1 MQPYFAGVP
10 FHAAPTSRQ
19 TVSCHSPLCVSLV
32 YQDRAPTNSAQ
43 TVCIQ
48 TGFCYPSNP
57 YDARRDGPPHLTAQI
72 RGGVSGAVVATVCA
86 SVDADYDN
94 GSPLRGTRGSRRG
107 HAGATSRL
115 GKRPN
120 GGWRVSSARPACR
133 SAAFAQGDFRCVLLN
148 SLNRPVELPDVLDLI
163 DNAASQASDVDD
175 PDLTTDRGDTTE
187 VRRPRDGERRL
198 SGSSSRR
205 TLPASARRLFFE
217 FRIQLVP

>member
-1 MQPYFAGVP
+1 
-10 FHAAPTSRQ
+10 
-19 TVSCHSPLCVSLV
+19 
-32 YQDRAPTNSAQ
+32 
-43 TVCIQ
+43 
-48 TGFCYPSNP
+48 
-57 YDARRDGPPHLTAQI
+57 
-72 RGGVSGAVVATVCA
+72 
-86 SVDADYDN
+86 
-94 GSPLRGTRGSRRG
+94 
-107 HAGATSRL
+107 
-115 GKRPN
+115 
-120 GGWRVSSARPACR
+120 VSSARPACR